1 MYSVFLWEMFCSAET
16 FALPNCRST
25 DYRNTEKPLLLRPK
39 AVPDGWM
46 VSVNKWLVIK
56 YVHFPTLFLTHWIFP
71 MHHKLSFSSV
81 KWSRNRSKL
90 MADLTCLLCWC
101 ATSIRGHFEALLLVL
116 ASPPWFKKDV
126 FLVFSAKFLVKVKLV
141 LRSRLRHP
149 SVTAECREDQSGFW
163 KQEMWFSYTM

>member
-46 VSVNKWLVIK
+46 GSVNKWLVIK
-56 YVHFPTLFLTHWIFP
+56 YVRLPTLFLTPWIFP
-71 MHHKLSFSSV
+71 MHRKLSFFSV

-90 MADLTCLLCWC
+90 MADLTWTLCWC
-101 ATSIRGHFEALLLVL
+101 ATCIRGHLEAVQLVL
-116 ASPPWFKKDV
+116 AAPPWLKKDV
-126 FLVFSAKFLVKVKLV
+126 FLVFSAKFLVKV
-141 LRSRLRHP
+141 
-149 SVTAECREDQSGFW
+149 
-163 KQEMWFSYTM
+163 